1 MKPQRVKTPLVKPGS
16 KTNNQAA
23 KNEGAEPMEA
33 ARETDGLLL
42 GQISNAAKTLMTSMG
57 RREAD
62 AGGAPG
68 SASPLVEQILDTTAE
83 VESFLTEQSARIAY
97 LENLTLT
104 DELTGLRNRRGF
116 NEHLH
121 RALASA
127 ERYGDEGV
135 LVFCDL
141 DAFKDINDTH
151 GHHVGDIVL
160 KQVARVINA
169 QVRETDIVA
178 RLGGDEFA
186 VLMVQTNWRDGLK
199 RAQMLSHVMNRTIVT
214 HEGHKICISASFG
227 VEPFGP
233 NDEANHLVAR
243 ADMAMYVNK
252 RKKASV
258 KLNTAAE

>member
-1 MKPQRVKTPLVKPGS
+1 VEPGS
-16 KTNNQAA
+16 KNDNQAA
-23 KNEGAEPMEA
+23 KKESAKARAAGNEDAKDKSDHG
-33 ARETDGLLL
+33 LL
-42 GQISNAAKTLMTSMG
+42 GQISSAAETLMTSMG
-57 RREAD
+57 RRQTD
-62 AGGAPG
+62 TGGAPG
-68 SASPLVEQILDTTAE
+68 PTSPLVEQILDTTAE

-104 DELTGLRNRRGF
+104 DELTGLRNLRGF

-141 DAFKDINDTH
+141 DAFKNINDTH

-160 KQVARVINA
+160 RQVARVINA

-214 HEGHKICISASFG
+214 HEGHEIGISASFG

>member
-1 MKPQRVKTPLVKPGS
+1 LK
-16 KTNNQAA
+16 N
-23 KNEGAEPMEA
+23 KNETATKDGAKA
-33 ARETDGLLL
+33 KKKAKASDDNRLL
-42 GQISNAAKTLMTSMG
+42 GQISNAAESLMTSMG
-57 RREAD
+57 RRETD

-68 SASPLVEQILDTTAE
+68 PTSPLVDQILDTTAE

-127 ERYGDEGV
+127 ERYGDDGV

-141 DAFKDINDTH
+141 DAFKDINDTF
-151 GHHVGDIVL
+151 GHHVGDMVL

-186 VLMVQTNWRDGLK
+186 ILMIQTNWRDGLK

-214 HEGHKICISASFG
+214 HEGHEIGISASFG

-233 NDEANHLVAR
+233 NDEATHLVAR

>member
-1 MKPQRVKTPLVKPGS
+1 MKPRS
-16 KTNNQAA
+16 
-23 KNEGAEPMEA
+23 KNENEMPYNVGTTNKDAKDKDA
-33 ARETDGLLL
+33 KDKDDGRLL
-42 GQISNAAKTLMTSMG
+42 GQIAAAADSLMTFMG
-57 RREAD
+57 RSEAD
-62 AGGAPG
+62 GRMAPG
-68 SASPLVEQILDTTAE
+68 GPNPLVEQILDTTAE

-116 NEHLH
+116 NERLH

-141 DAFKDINDTH
+141 DAFKEINDTH
-151 GHHVGDIVL
+151 GHHVGDMVL
-160 KQVARVINA
+160 KHVARVVDA

-186 VLMVQTNWRDGLK
+186 ILMVQTNWRDGLK

-214 HEGHKICISASFG
+214 HEGHEIGISASFG

-233 NDEANHLVAR
+233 NDEATHLVAR

>member
-1 MKPQRVKTPLVKPGS
+1 MKPQRVKTPLAKPPTVEPGS
-16 KTNNQAA
+16 KNNNQAA
-23 KNEGAEPMEA
+23 KNEGAKDKSD
-33 ARETDGLLL
+33 RRLL
-42 GQISNAAKTLMTSMG
+42 GQISNAAETLMTSLG
-57 RREAD
+57 RRQAD
-62 AGGAPG
+62 TGAPG
-68 SASPLVEQILDTTAE
+68 PASPLVEQILDTTAE
-83 VESFLTEQSARIAY
+83 VESFLSEQSLRIAY

-127 ERYGDEGV
+127 ERYGDDGV

-141 DAFKDINDTH
+141 DAFKNINDTH

-199 RAQMLSHVMNRTIVT
+199 RAQMLSHAMNRTIVT
-214 HEGHKICISASFG
+214 HEGHQIGISASFG

>member
-1 MKPQRVKTPLVKPGS
+1 MKTTSEKDDGRLLSQI
-16 KTNNQAA
+16 AA
-23 KNEGAEPMEA
+23 A
-33 ARETDGLLL
+33 AD
-42 GQISNAAKTLMTSMG
+42 SLMTNMG
-57 RREAD
+57 RRVAYGR
-62 AGGAPG
+62 AAPE
-68 SASPLVEQILDTTAE
+68 SASPLVEQVLDTTAE
-83 VESFLTEQSARIAY
+83 VETFLTEQSARISY

-116 NEHLH
+116 DEHL
-121 RALASA
+121 RRTLASA
-127 ERYGDEGV
+127 LRYGDDGV

-160 KQVARVINA
+160 RHVARVIET

-178 RLGGDEFA
+178 RFGGDEFA
-186 VLMVQTNWRDGLK
+186 ILMVQTNWRDGLK

-214 HEGHKICISASFG
+214 HEGHEIAISASFG

-233 NDEANHLVAR
+233 NDEAIHLVAR

-258 KLNTAAE
+258 KLSTAAE